1 MITGIILYFLQ
12 SAICMAFFYALYWL
26 FLKKDTF
33 FRVNR
38 MFLLLTL
45 IASILIPTLEI
56 PFQPEPKNTIGNP
69 LHVLDAVV
77 KASQQYLN
85 SNMLEEVVVTVTVKK
100 ALTAY
105 QYLGIIY
112 LLGVF
117 LFSIRFFR
125 NIFQLLFWIKSSQII
140 REKGFRLVI
149 MNDDYPPFSF
159 LNSIFIGKADY
170 QKANFN
176 SILAHE
182 RVHVDQLHTF
192 DLLMIEILTVIFWL
206 NPVVWFYKSSIQE
219 VHEYLVDDKVV
230 NGAVNANEY
239 KMHIVNQ
246 FAGGDLFRLANNFG
260 QSTLKKRIS
269 MLGRIKTPR
278 IALVKL
284 LLIIPIFV
292 VLLSAFAFTIKEEE
306 KLDPDFSFKELLPR
320 DLNLFSSFRNDPVDF
335 YNQAKNDFPPL
346 SSTHRINKLEYKKTI
361 NPEEIKVLT
370 DDMPVFPGGT
380 LALQKYIAKH
390 VSYPKSA
397 QIKKI
402 EGRVFV
408 SFVVNKKG
416 EVINVALARKVHPVL
431 DKEALRVVSS
441 LPKWNAGK
449 MNGEFVNI
457 AYTVPI
463 NFQVKDLLD
472 KPVNLPEPLYSRIK
486 NASDYHLKNVLR
498 TAKSKEYVLVEKM
511 PQFTEANGNLRKYIA
526 RKIQYPALAAEQGYE
541 GKVFVQFVVKA
552 DGNVAKVK
560 IIKGA
565 NIELNKEA
573 LRVINSMPKWVPGEQ
588 RGKKVEVSYTIP
600 IRFSLN

>member
-38 MFLLLTL
+38 VFLLLTL

-56 PFQPEPKNTIGNP
+56 PFQPEPKSTIENP
-69 LHVLDAVV
+69 LHVLDAFV
-77 KASQQYLN
+77 KVSQQYLN
-85 SNMLEEVVVTVTVKK
+85 SNMLEEVVVTATVKK
-100 ALTAY
+100 ALTGY
-105 QYLGIIY
+105 QYLGVIY

-117 LFSIRFFR
+117 LFSIRFLK
-125 NIFQLLFWIKSSQII
+125 NLFQLLSWTKNSQII
-140 REKGFRLVI
+140 RENGFRLVI

-159 LNSIFIGKADY
+159 LNSVFVGKADY

-219 VHEYLVDDKVV
+219 VHEYLADDKVV

-246 FAGGDLFRLANNFG
+246 FAGGDLFRLASNFG

-284 LLIIPIFV
+284 LLIIPIFI

-306 KLDPDFSFKELLPR
+306 KLAPDFSIKELLPS
-320 DLNLFSSFRNDPVDF
+320 DLNLFSSFRSDPADL
-335 YNQAKNDFPPL
+335 YNQTKTDFPLL
-346 SSTHRINKLEYKKTI
+346 SSTRKINKLEYKKTI
-361 NPEEIKVLT
+361 NTEDIKVLA
-370 DDMPVFPGGT
+370 DEMPVFPGGIV
-380 LALQKYIAKH
+380 ALQKYIAKH
-390 VSYPKSA
+390 VSYPKLA
-397 QIKKI
+397 QTKKI

-416 EVINVALARKVHPVL
+416 EVINATLAEKVHPLL
-431 DKEALRVVSS
+431 DKEALRVISS

-457 AYTVPI
+457 AYTVPV
-463 NFQVKDLLD
+463 NFQLSNLLD
-472 KPVNLPEPLYSRIK
+472 QPVNSPDRLYSRIK
-486 NASDYHLKNVLR
+486 NASDYHLENILS
-498 TAKSKEYVLVEKM
+498 ANKSKEYVLVEKM
-511 PQFTEANGNLRKYIA
+511 PQFIGANGNLRRYIA
-526 RKIQYPALAAEQGYE
+526 RKIQYPVLASEQGYE
-541 GKVFVQFVVKA
+541 GQVFVQFVVKA
-552 DGNVAKVK
+552 DGNVGRAKV
-560 IIKGA
+560 IKGA
-565 NIELNKEA
+565 NVELNREA
-573 LRVINSMPKWVPGEQ
+573 LRVINSMPKWEPGEQ
-588 RGKKVEVSYTIP
+588 QGKKVEVIYTIP